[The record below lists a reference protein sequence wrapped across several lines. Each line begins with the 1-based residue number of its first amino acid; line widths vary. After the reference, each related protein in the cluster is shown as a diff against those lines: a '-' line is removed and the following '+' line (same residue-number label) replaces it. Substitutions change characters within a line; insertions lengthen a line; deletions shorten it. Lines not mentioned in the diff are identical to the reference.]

1 MPSVLD
7 APERIENIDGHDLPS
22 APPRCWRL
30 WVQSLRR
37 SQAQRSP
44 RTPRSCAMPRPQTRE
59 TLLES
64 VARQSPF
71 LYSQVGADL

>member
-1 MPSVLD
+1 MPSVLATSKCCD
-7 APERIENIDGHDLPS
+7 DVDGHDLPS

-30 WVQSLRR
+30 WAQPLGRPH
-37 SQAQRSP
+37 AQRSP
-44 RTPRSCAMPRPQTRE
+44 RTLRSCAMTGPQKME

-71 LYSQVGADL
+71 LYSQAGAGL

>member
-7 APERIENIDGHDLPS
+7 TPERLADVDVHGLPVKS
-22 APPRCWRL
+22 LRFWCPWT
-30 WVQSLRR
+30 QSLRR

-44 RTPRSCAMPRPQTRE
+44 RRLRFCVMPHPQTRE
-59 TLLES
+59 TLMEL

-71 LYSQVGADL
+71 LYSQADSGL

>member
-7 APERIENIDGHDLPS
+7 TAERLDAVDGHDLAS
-22 APPRCWRL
+22 AYLKFWRP
-30 WVQSLRR
+30 WAQSLGRPH
-37 SQAQRSP
+37 AQRSP
-44 RTPRSCAMPRPQTRE
+44 RTRHSCAMPCPQTRE

>member
-7 APERIENIDGHDLPS
+7 TPERLDEIDGHDLPS
-22 APPRCWRL
+22 VPPRSWRP
-30 WVQSLRR
+30 WAQSLGRPH
-37 SQAQRSP
+37 AQRSP
-44 RTPRSCAMPRPQTRE
+44 RTRRSYALTGPQTRE

-71 LYSQVGADL
+71 LYSQAGAGL